1 MPGADAML
9 RSHLV
14 PLAAVIVASAIFQLS
29 NGTLGTLLPVRLGL
43 AEAGEIATGLIATA
57 YAGGFVIG
65 CVIGARVIRTVGHIR
80 AFATFAATAAVASLL
95 FQVAVDTTLWFT
107 LRVIHGICIAGLST
121 VVDSWIN
128 ERTPNA
134 LRGRVI
140 ALYTITITLALV
152 GSQFLIGLFDVT
164 SAQLI
169 MVVSGLFS
177 LALIPVSLTRAETPV
192 QPKVVGVSV
201 RRLYRVAPVAAV
213 GCFAVGFMNTAVM
226 NITPYFLASAAVS
239 AATIGLLMG
248 MIQTGRLVLQWPIGL
263 LSDLIDRRI
272 VVLATS
278 TAIALIML
286 ALAFVGPVKGA
297 ALRGESGELI
307 RLGIIALFCLW
318 GGFALT
324 LYAIC
329 VAHAQDRGAPGEAVA
344 LTSSLLF
351 AWAIGATIGPL
362 VVALLM
368 ELLGE
373 RMLFYSSAAVAALL
387 AGFTAWRLA
396 LRERPPAEERSGFAG
411 VPITSPVIAELRPAS
426 ASGEAP
432 RAAERAAAAD

>member
-1 MPGADAML
+1 ML

-43 AEAGEIATGLIATA
+43 AEAGELATGLIATA

-95 FQVAVDTTLWFT
+95 FQVAVDTTLWFM
-107 LRVIHGICIAGLST
+107 LRVIHGVCIAGLST

-134 LRGRVI
+134 ARGRVI
-140 ALYTITITLALV
+140 ALYTITITLALG
-152 GSQFLIGLFDVT
+152 GSQLLIGLFDVT

-201 RRLYRVAPVAAV
+201 RRLYQVAPVAAV

-226 NITPYFLASAAVS
+226 NITPYFLASAAVP

-248 MIQTGRLVLQWPIGL
+248 TIQTGRLVMQWPVGL
-263 LSDLIDRRI
+263 LSDRIDRRLVILGASIAI
-272 VVLATS
+272 VA
-278 TAIALIML
+278 IML
-286 ALAFVGPVKGA
+286 GLALVGPVKGA
-297 ALRGESGELI
+297 ALRGESGEHVK
-307 RLGIIALFCLW
+307 LGIIALFCLW

-324 LYAIC
+324 LYAVC
-329 VAHAQDRGAPGEAVA
+329 VAHAQDRGAAGEAVA

-362 VVALLM
+362 VAGLLM

-373 RMLFYSSAAVAALL
+373 RMLFYSTATIAALL
-387 AGFTAWRLA
+387 AIFTLSRLL
-396 LRERPPAEERSGFAG
+396 LRERPPAEERGGFAG
-411 VPITSPVIAELRPAS
+411 VPFTSPVIAELGAES
-426 ASGEAP
+426 AGADTA
-432 RAAERAAAAD
+432 RAEAAD